1 MLLYFDY
8 RHLPMPSNV
17 ERSDIMY
24 DEISLEQRTHD
35 LAVAATILYYQ
46 QQNIEINESNAFEY
60 GMKYRSLLNQ
70 IRKSMD
76 EGKSD
81 LR

>member
-1 MLLYFDY
+1 
-8 RHLPMPSNV
+8 
-17 ERSDIMY
+17 MY

-35 LAVAATILYYQ
+35 LAVAATVLYYQ
-46 QQNIEINESNAFEY
+46 QQNIEISESNAFEY
-60 GMKYRSLLNQ
+60 GMKYRCLLNQ
-70 IRKSMD
+70 IRNSME

>member
-1 MLLYFDY
+1 
-8 RHLPMPSNV
+8 
-17 ERSDIMY
+17 MY

-60 GMKYRSLLNQ
+60 DMKYRSLLNQ

>member
-1 MLLYFDY
+1 MS
-8 RHLPMPSNV
+8 SNV

-60 GMKYRSLLNQ
+60 DMKYRSLLNQ

>member
-1 MLLYFDY
+1 
-8 RHLPMPSNV
+8 
-17 ERSDIMY
+17 MY

-35 LAVAATILYYQ
+35 LAIAATVLYYQ
-46 QQNIEINESNAFEY
+46 QQNIEISESNAFEY

-70 IRKSMD
+70 IRNSME

>member
-1 MLLYFDY
+1 MS
-8 RHLPMPSNV
+8 SNV